1 MRGCPGVVGRS
12 PAQRGEA
19 WEAPWGRAV
28 RVARGGWGR
37 WWDDP
42 SGDPQSDEW
51 WDELDGKKRRER

>member
-1 MRGCPGVVGRS
+1 
-12 PAQRGEA
+12 
-19 WEAPWGRAV
+19 
-28 RVARGGWGR
+28 